1 MRLECSQI
9 VEFNPSVL
17 HEVEVCEFTF
27 LVLLLVF
34 AKVRN
39 WVLLHVQ
46 VDDGSVHDKVLR
58 MTGGAFFDRY
68 MMILINDIFSIEDKK
83 LLSSNDSYEKLLDK
97 LTLRQN
103 VH

>member
-17 HEVEVCEFTF
+17 HEVEVCELAF

-39 WVLLHVQ
+39 
-46 VDDGSVHDKVLR
+46 
-58 MTGGAFFDRY
+58 
-68 MMILINDIFSIEDKK
+68 
-83 LLSSNDSYEKLLDK
+83 
-97 LTLRQN
+97 
-103 VH
+103 